1 MAIRLFH
8 QSSKLS
14 LIAALALAPFALS
27 SCEVALLGAGYV
39 AADQIFNEDDP
50 NFAAKN
56 YAVADFLIQ
65 QANTFIGRDDLIAA
79 EPLTDIETP
88 EVSTTIAKLI
98 PEQIG
103 IRLSQLGYRMDL
115 SEVTT
120 GNDTSYLRPEK
131 QAGEKPDFL
140 ITGNYLRK
148 NSRDVEIKTRIVDLN
163 NNRIVAVFDYPM
175 TMTRGVQDLSTPKPK
190 IFRTTQAQQ

>member
-1 MAIRLFH
+1 MRKFVL
-8 QSSKLS
+8 LS
-14 LIAALALAPFALS
+14 TALIALSGCTAVLA
-27 SCEVALLGAGYV
+27 GAGVV
-39 AADQIFNEDDP
+39 AADQIINEEDP
-50 NFAAKN
+50 NFAAQN

-65 QANTFIGRDDLIAA
+65 QAETFIHPDDLIAA

-88 EVSTTIAKLI
+88 EISTTIAKLI

-120 GNDTSYLRPEK
+120 SNDTSYLRPAMQKNEK
-131 QAGEKPDFL
+131 AEFL

-148 NSRDVEIKTRIVDLN
+148 TNRDVEVKTRIIDLN
-163 NNRIVAVFDYPM
+163 NNRIVAVFDYPIH
-175 TMTRGVQDLSTPKPK
+175 MTRGVRDLSTPKPK
-190 IFRTTQAQQ
+190 IIRTTKTQ